1 MSITKTLYEKDL
13 YPEIEEGSAT
23 SYGRDCLDL
32 LASRLEKK
40 EIDRRTF
47 LRCAALLGAMPL
59 ASLSNESHAQ
69 VKELV
74 LVNWGGESIP
84 AYKKAFGDSFEQATG
99 IKIVYDGSGPQ
110 PAKLRAMSQSGK
122 IVWDLLDF
130 NAEKAMLLE
139 AEGLVEPIDYS
150 IVDKNKIYPGWA
162 YKAGAA
168 FYVYS
173 TVFAFDSSKFPVKP
187 NSWADFWDLK
197 KFPGRR
203 GMRKTPEG
211 SIEACMMAAGRSIKN
226 VYPID
231 LKLAVS
237 KINEIK
243 SQCIFWNSGSQ
254 SQDILRNGE
263 VTMGL
268 VWHSRAISL
277 FRESQGRLD
286 WTWNQGLMNIDVL
299 SVVKNNPGGREAAMK
314 LIAHAQDPVR
324 QVELLR
330 VIGNAPVNPAA
341 SALVPNELKRFDPT
355 QPEHRA
361 VQAELNPVWWNEPS
375 ERKGLS
381 NDALAREL
389 WLDAVSS

>member
-1 MSITKTLYEKDL
+1 MRLTRTFYEKDL
-13 YPEIEEGSAT
+13 YPELEEASAS
-23 SYGRDCLDL
+23 SYGRDCLEL
-32 LASRLEKK
+32 LAERLQRK

-47 LRCAALLGAMPL
+47 IRAASLLGALPL
-59 ASLSNESHAQ
+59 VALSDDTAAQ
-69 VKELV
+69 AKELV

-84 AYKKAFGDSFEQATG
+84 SYKKAFGDSFEQATG
-99 IKIVYDGSGPQ
+99 IRVTYDGSGPQ

-130 NAEKAMLLE
+130 NAEKAMLLDT
-139 AEGLVEPIDYS
+139 EGLVEPIDYT

-173 TVFAFDSSKFPVKP
+173 TVFSFDNSKLPTKP

-211 SIEACMMAAGRSIKN
+211 AIEACMMAAGRSIKN

-231 LKLAVS
+231 LKLAVA
-237 KINEIK
+237 KIKEIK
-243 SQCIFWNSGSQ
+243 SECIFWNSGSQ
-254 SQDILRNGE
+254 SQDLLRNGE
-263 VTMGL
+263 VSMGL

-277 FRESQGRLD
+277 FRQSNGRFD

-299 SVVKNNPGGREAAMK
+299 CVVKNNPGGREAAMR
-314 LIAHAQDPVR
+314 LIAHAQDPAR

-330 VIGNAPVNPAA
+330 VLGNAPVNPAA
-341 SALVPNELKRFDPT
+341 AAMVPADLKRFDPT
-355 QPEHRA
+355 QSEHRA
-361 VQAELNPVWWNEPS
+361 VQAELNPIWWNEPS
-375 ERKGLS
+375 ERAGMS
-381 NDALAREL
+381 NDTLAREM
-389 WLDAVSS
+389 WLDAVTS

>member
-1 MSITKTLYEKDL
+1 MSITKSLYEKDL
-13 YPEIEEGSAT
+13 YPELDEASAT
-23 SYGRDCLDL
+23 TYGQDCLDL

-47 LRCAALLGAMPL
+47 LRCAALLGVLPMAT
-59 ASLSNESHAQ
+59 LSNDSHAQ
-69 VKELV
+69 AKELV

-84 AYKKAFGDSFEQATG
+84 AYKKAFTDSFEQATG
-99 IKIVYDGSGPQ
+99 IKVVYDGSGPQ
-110 PAKLRAMSQSGK
+110 PAKLRAMAQSGK
-122 IVWDLLDF
+122 VVWDLLDF
-130 NAEKAMLLE
+130 NAEKGMLLE

-162 YKAGAA
+162 YKSGAA

-173 TVFAFDSSKFPVKP
+173 TVFSFDSPKFPVKP
-187 NSWADFWDLK
+187 NTWADFWDLK

-211 SIEACMMAAGRSIKN
+211 AIEACMMAAGRSIKN

-231 LKLAVS
+231 LKLAVA

-268 VWHSRAISL
+268 LWHSRGISL
-277 FRESQGRLD
+277 FKESQGRFD

-299 SVVKNNPGGREAAMK
+299 SVVKNGPGGREAAMR
-314 LIAHAQDPVR
+314 LIAHAQDPHR

-341 SALVPNELKRFDPT
+341 AALVPADLKRFDPT

-375 ERKGLS
+375 EKKGLS
-381 NDALAREL
+381 NDTLAREM

>member
-1 MSITKTLYEKDL
+1 MSLTRTLYEKDL
-13 YPEIEEGSAT
+13 YPELDAPSAST
-23 SYGRDCLDL
+23 YGRDCLEL
-32 LASRLEKK
+32 LSERLHKK

-47 LRCAALLGAMPL
+47 VRGALLLGALPL
-59 ASLSNESHAQ
+59 AALSDDAGAQ
-69 VKELV
+69 GKELV

-84 AYKKAFGDSFEQATG
+84 SYKKAFGDSFEQAAGVKVT
-99 IKIVYDGSGPQ
+99 YDGSGPQ

-130 NAEKAMLLE
+130 NAEKAMLLDS
-139 AEGLVEPIDYS
+139 EGLVEPIDYT

-173 TVFAFDSSKFPVKP
+173 TVFCFDNSKLPTKP
-187 NSWADFWDLK
+187 NSWSDFWDLK

-211 SIEACMMAAGRSIKN
+211 AIEACMMAAGRSIKN

-231 LKLAVS
+231 LKLAVA
-237 KINEIK
+237 KIKEIK
-243 SQCIFWNSGSQ
+243 SECIFWNSGSQ

-263 VTMGL
+263 VSMGL

-277 FRESQGRLD
+277 FRESNGRFD
-286 WTWNQGLMNIDVL
+286 WTWNQGLMNVDVL

-330 VIGNAPVNPAA
+330 VLGNAPVNPAA
-341 SALVPNELKRFDPT
+341 AAMVPADLRRFDPT

-361 VQAELNPVWWNEPS
+361 VQAELNPLWWNEPS
-375 ERKGLS
+375 ERKGMS
-381 NDALAREL
+381 NDILAREM
-389 WLDAVSS
+389 WLDAVTS

>member
-1 MSITKTLYEKDL
+1 MSLTRTLYEKDL
-13 YPEIEEGSAT
+13 YPELEEASAS
-23 SYGRDCLDL
+23 SYGRDCLEL
-32 LASRLEKK
+32 LAERLQRK

-47 LRCAALLGAMPL
+47 IRAASLLGALPL
-59 ASLSNESHAQ
+59 VALSDEAAAQ
-69 VKELV
+69 AKELV

-99 IKIVYDGSGPQ
+99 IRVTYDGSGPQ

-130 NAEKAMLLE
+130 NAEKAMLLDT
-139 AEGLVEPIDYS
+139 EGLVEPIDYT
-150 IVDKNKIYPGWA
+150 IVDRNKIYPGWA

-173 TVFAFDSSKFPVKP
+173 TVFSFDNSKFPTKP
-187 NSWADFWDLK
+187 NSWVDFWDLK

-231 LKLAVS
+231 LKLAVA
-237 KINEIK
+237 KIKEIK
-243 SQCIFWNSGSQ
+243 SECIFWNSGSQ
-254 SQDILRNGE
+254 SQDLLRNGE
-263 VTMGL
+263 VSMGL
-268 VWHSRAISL
+268 LWHSRAISL
-277 FRESQGRLD
+277 FRQSNGRFD

-299 SVVKNNPGGREAAMK
+299 CVVKNNPGGREAAMK
-314 LIAHAQDPVR
+314 LIAHAQDPAR

-341 SALVPNELKRFDPT
+341 AAMVPADLKRFDPT

-361 VQAELNPVWWNEPS
+361 VQAELNPIWWNEPS
-375 ERKGLS
+375 ERAGMS
-381 NDALAREL
+381 NDTLAREM
-389 WLDAVSS
+389 WLDAVTS

>member
-1 MSITKTLYEKDL
+1 MSLTRSLYEKDL
-13 YPEIEEGSAT
+13 YPELEGVSAS
-23 SYGRDCLDL
+23 SYGRDCLEL
-32 LASRLEKK
+32 LAERLQKK

-47 LRCAALLGAMPL
+47 IRAASLLGALPL
-59 ASLSNESHAQ
+59 VSLSDDAAAQ
-69 VKELV
+69 AKELV

-84 AYKKAFGDSFEQATG
+84 SYKKAFGDSFEQATG
-99 IKIVYDGSGPQ
+99 IKVTYDGSGPQ
-110 PAKLRAMSQSGK
+110 PAKLRAMAQSGK

-130 NAEKAMLLE
+130 NAEKAMLLD
-139 AEGLVEPIDYS
+139 AEGLVESIDYT

-173 TVFAFDSSKFPVKP
+173 TVFCFDNAKLATKP
-187 NSWADFWDLK
+187 NSWSDFWDLK

-211 SIEACMMAAGRSIKN
+211 AIEACMMAAGRSIKN

-231 LKLAVS
+231 LKLAVA
-237 KINEIK
+237 KIKEIK
-243 SQCIFWNSGSQ
+243 SECIFWNSGSQ

-263 VTMGL
+263 VSMGL

-277 FRESQGRLD
+277 FRESKGRFD

-299 SVVKNNPGGREAAMK
+299 CVVKNNPGGREAAMK
-314 LIAHAQDPVR
+314 LIAHTQDPAR

-330 VIGNAPVNPAA
+330 VLGNAPVNPAA
-341 SALVPNELKRFDPT
+341 AAMVPADLKRFDPT

-361 VQAELNPVWWNEPS
+361 VQAELNPLWWNEPS
-375 ERKGLS
+375 ERKGMS
-381 NDALAREL
+381 NDTLAREM
-389 WLDAVSS
+389 WLDAVTS